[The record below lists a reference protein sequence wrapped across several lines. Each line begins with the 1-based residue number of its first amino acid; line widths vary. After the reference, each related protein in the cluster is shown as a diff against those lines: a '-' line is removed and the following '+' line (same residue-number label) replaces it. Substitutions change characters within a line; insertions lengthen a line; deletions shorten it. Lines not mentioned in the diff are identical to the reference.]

1 MDSRQ
6 VMVDSFV
13 ATIKQAAALCRG
25 DLTQVDNYGNT
36 RYRLTAGEFG
46 HFTAA
51 ATGEGLAVK
60 IIEYLVDYCNG
71 EIVVGL
77 LLIEDQFPGH
87 TVKKLERLSVRI
99 IDHELPSTLGE
110 LPDATKMMLWGEMTS
125 IIEDIARGREG
136 NAIAQWEAAK
146 REGRSGWRKLEAHAP
161 WIGRLLTEILKA
173 MGR

>member
-25 DLTQVDNYGNT
+25 DLAQFANYGNT
-36 RYRLTAGEFG
+36 RYRLTAGEVG

-60 IIEYLVDYCNG
+60 IIEDLVDYCRK

-77 LLIEDQFPGH
+77 LLVECQFPGH
-87 TVKKLERLSVRI
+87 TAKKLERLSARV
-99 IDHELPSTLGE
+99 IDDELTSTLGE
-110 LPDATKMMLWGEMTS
+110 LPYATKRMLWDEMTS
-125 IIEDIARGREG
+125 IIWDIARGREG
-136 NAIAQWEAAK
+136 NAVAQWKSAK
-146 REGRSGWRKLEAHAP
+146 EEESSVWGTLEAHAP
-161 WIGRLLTEILKA
+161 WVGRLLTEILKA